1 LLSRFPFDHEDVML
15 GVVVLILIGVGMM
28 VFAVLA
34 GIAYRLF
41 EVTGGL

>member
-1 LLSRFPFDHEDVML
+1 MLERFPFDHED
-15 GVVVLILIGVGMM
+15 LILAVTILFLGGVGLM